1 MDKTNTALQVDEL
14 NHELV
19 KFNGTL
25 ANDGS
30 IAGTATATAIKGN
43 PEGVLKLAY
52 TVIKH
57 KS

>member
-1 MDKTNTALQVDEL
+1 M
-14 NHELV
+14 

-43 PEGVLKLAY
+43 PEGVLKASLYGAQAQE
-52 TVIKH
+52 
-57 KS
+57 